1 MSSTLDPFIFRL
13 LVTYVRR
20 ARPAYLSALPYFYVQ
35 FQLVALIACLG
46 FSYKGNVV
54 GDTH

>member
-46 FSYKGNVV
+46 FSYKGKVV